1 MHVKPEIPEDIV
13 AKWQRIVDIL
23 ARIVDVPSGLI
34 MKVRPPRHDVFVTSA
49 GAENPYDLE
58 TSFELNTGLYCDTV
72 MADRRL
78 LIVRNASQDPDWS
91 DNPDL
96 KHGMVFYMGFP
107 LAWPDG
113 SLFGTICVLDRE
125 DNERAT
131 HYVDLLNEFKQVV
144 EVDLKLLVELAERK
158 RMETELQRAHDQLET
173 RVAARTSELTKANED
188 LWQEITKRR
197 SIETAL
203 RAREAELEETNTA
216 LKVLL
221 QTIEDGKQETEARIL
236 WNINEQITPYLEK
249 LKRLQRDGRS
259 QAYLTLL
266 ESNLKEITG
275 QFPNRL
281 STTFATLTPTE
292 IEVAKLIRQGKTTK
306 EIAGIMSIATS
317 TIDFH
322 RNNIRKKVGIHSSG
336 VNLRSYLTSLA

>member
-1 MHVKPEIPEDIV
+1 MHVKPDIPDDVV

-34 MKVRPPRHDVFVTSA
+34 MKRQPPRHDVFVTSA
-49 GAENPYDLE
+49 GADNPYSLD
-58 TSFELNTGLYCDTV
+58 TTFELNTGLYCDTV

-78 LIVRNASQDPDWS
+78 LIVRNAAQDPAWNR
-91 DNPDL
+91 NPDL

-107 LAWPDG
+107 LVWPDG

-131 HYVDLLNEFKQVV
+131 HYVDLLGEFKEVV
-144 EVDLKLLVELAERK
+144 EVDLKLLVELAERR
-158 RMETELQRAHDQLET
+158 RMEVALQEAHDQLEA
-173 RVAARTSELTKANED
+173 RVAARTQELTKANED
-188 LWQEITKRR
+188 LWQEITKRKR
-197 SIETAL
+197 IETAL

-221 QTIEDGKQETEARIL
+221 HRIEDSKQETEARIL

-249 LKRLQRDGRS
+249 LKRLQRDDRS
-259 QAYLTLL
+259 QAYLGLL
-266 ESNLKEITG
+266 ESNLSDIAG

-281 STTFATLTPTE
+281 STAFASLTPTE

-306 EIAGIMSIATS
+306 EIAGIMSTATS

-336 VNLRSYLTSLA
+336 VNLRSYLASLA